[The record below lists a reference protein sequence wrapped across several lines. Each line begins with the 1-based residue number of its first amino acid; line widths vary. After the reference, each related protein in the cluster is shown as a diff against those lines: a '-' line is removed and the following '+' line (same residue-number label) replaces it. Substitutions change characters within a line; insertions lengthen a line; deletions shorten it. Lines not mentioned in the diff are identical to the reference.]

1 MYVWVLHFFLLVL
14 GPVKAQ
20 PSAGKLRVLLFTDT
34 ECPICQ
40 KITPRVQKLAEEY
53 KTGVSFELVYPT
65 AQLKESEVRHFQSE
79 YNLTLPYRLDPRH
92 QLVHRYK
99 VTTTP
104 EVVLLSANN
113 QVLYQG
119 SIDDQF
125 YKLGSY
131 RTAPQRHYLK
141 EALVASLQGKSVPL
155 AYTKA
160 VGCLIND

>member
-1 MYVWVLHFFLLVL
+1 MYVWVLHFFLLWL
-14 GPVKAQ
+14 GPSNAQ
-20 PSAGKLRVLLFTDT
+20 PPAGKLRVLLFTDT

-40 KITPRVQKLAEEY
+40 KITPRVQKLADEY
-53 KTGVSFELVYPT
+53 QGSVSFELIYPT
-65 AQLKESEVRHFQSE
+65 AQLKESEVKAFQHE
-79 YNLTLPYRLDPRH
+79 YKLSLPHRLDPKH
-92 QLVHRYK
+92 QFVRRYK

-104 EVVLLSANN
+104 EVVLLSATN

-125 YKLGSY
+125 YQLGSY
-131 RTAPQRHYLK
+131 RIAPQRHYLK
-141 EALVASLQGKSVPL
+141 EALEYSLQGKPVPL